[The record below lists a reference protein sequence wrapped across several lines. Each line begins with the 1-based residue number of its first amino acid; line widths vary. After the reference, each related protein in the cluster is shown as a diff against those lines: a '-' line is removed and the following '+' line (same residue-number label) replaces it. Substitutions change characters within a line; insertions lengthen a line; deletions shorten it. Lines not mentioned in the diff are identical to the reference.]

1 MKKKVWLNF
10 QREILEERGYFK
22 FYLVLLILT
31 HAIMGDTRIPVL
43 AYFPRLAVEVV
54 GILLLTIVYFVGKS
68 ERTKKES
75 RTLIIYWL
83 VLLVAAG
90 AALFYMLQP

>member
-1 MKKKVWLNF
+1 MKKQPWLDF

-22 FYLVLLILT
+22 LYVVLLFLS
-31 HAIMGDTRIPVL
+31 HAIVGFEDIPVL
-43 AYFPRLAVEVV
+43 AYFPRFAVEVV
-54 GILLLTIVYFVGKS
+54 GILLLTVVYFVGKS
-68 ERTKKES
+68 ERTKKET

-90 AALFYMLQP
+90 IALFYMLQP